1 MKSSTQTLQV
11 VKTVYEDQPVLTLT
25 FTPEELKALLALGG
39 TSHITRVGLLDK
51 CNGPHNSKENN
62 NECSHLLAEIY
73 FAASDFNR
81 NQKLA
86 GT

>member
-11 VKTVYEDQPVLTLT
+11 VKTIYEDQTLLTLT

-39 TSHITRVGLLDK
+39 TSDINRVELLNK
-51 CNGPHNSKENN
+51 CHGPYNSKENN
-62 NECSHLLAEIY
+62 KECSQLLAEIY